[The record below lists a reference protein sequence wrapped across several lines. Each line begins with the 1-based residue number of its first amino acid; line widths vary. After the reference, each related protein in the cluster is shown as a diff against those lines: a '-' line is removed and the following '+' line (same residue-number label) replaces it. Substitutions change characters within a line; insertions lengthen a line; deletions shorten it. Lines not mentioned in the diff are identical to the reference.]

1 MPRETFNLAFE
12 AYSVSNLLSERVTV
26 DDISDPD

>member
-12 AYSVSNLLSERVTV
+12 AYSVSKRLRERVTV
-26 DDISDPD
+26 NDISDPD